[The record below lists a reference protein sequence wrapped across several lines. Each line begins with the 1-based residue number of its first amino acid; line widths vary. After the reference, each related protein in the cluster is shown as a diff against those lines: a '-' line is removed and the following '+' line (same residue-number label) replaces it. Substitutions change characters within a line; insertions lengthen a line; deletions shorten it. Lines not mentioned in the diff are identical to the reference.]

1 MKKITVLFLLSILF
15 FSGCGNIKENG
26 DEIINMQ
33 ATVGTKSILDISK
46 DANILLSVKSV
57 KSDCLELEISNKNSN
72 TVFWSQWFAVEK
84 CDNNTWYQLQEIELE
99 ENVEFIWDDILYSLQ
114 GTEETTES
122 VKWSNYYGD
131 LSKGNYRIIKAFY
144 FDERNQDEKIYV
156 ACEFTIE

>member
-1 MKKITVLFLLSILF
+1 MKKFTVLFLLSILF

-72 TVFWSQWFAVEK
+72 TVFWGQWYCSCGKV
-84 CDNNTWYQLQEIELE
+84 QRVVVRQ
-99 ENVEFIWDDILYSLQ
+99 
-114 GTEETTES
+114 
-122 VKWSNYYGD
+122 
-131 LSKGNYRIIKAFY
+131 
-144 FDERNQDEKIYV
+144 
-156 ACEFTIE
+156 